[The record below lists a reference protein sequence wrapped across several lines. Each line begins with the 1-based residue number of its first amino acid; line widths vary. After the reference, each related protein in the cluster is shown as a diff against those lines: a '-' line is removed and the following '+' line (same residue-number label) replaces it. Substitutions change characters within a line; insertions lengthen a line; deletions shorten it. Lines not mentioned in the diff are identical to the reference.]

1 MEELISVVVPVYNV
15 EDYIHKCVDSII
27 NQTYRNLEII
37 LVDDGSTDNSGRIC
51 DEYAE
56 IDERIKVIHKENGGL
71 SDARNAGIDISKG
84 DYLGFVDSDDYIDAD
99 MYRILMNNMKNADAD
114 ISTCVRIM
122 YTGDDSI
129 PLCEENTTVC
139 LNSYDAIKDL
149 FTKNRFV
156 YPMAWDKLY
165 KREMFS
171 NIRFPVGRLYED
183 AAVMYH
189 IFEKADKIVAT
200 EKQMY
205 YYVKRQGSITSSL
218 YSKKKILHKFEN
230 MINAINYYKHI
241 DKKKCTLA
249 KVWNLRMIEPI
260 WLEAYLNDKE
270 TAKFLISQTRRNF
283 TAYVWKYAGIRQFI
297 KSIIFCLNPVFY
309 EKLKN
314 SSIRS
319 VKNNIFNFIKKT
331 KQIVFG
337 YFKNK
342 KKYKDYGQDTVFI
355 LGVPEHGNRGDQA
368 IALSEVKFISE
379 YMPNKQIV
387 LISEMDLYEN
397 ILLIKLIT
405 NKYKNLCI
413 FHGGGNIGEMYSFQ
427 ENSRLFAVKNLKKA
441 RIIIFP
447 QSIDYSENSASLSKA
462 KKIYESHN
470 DLKIFTRELQSEKL
484 RKKLFGN
491 CKGDMVPDIVL
502 SYTPKIGEYE
512 RKGVIFCTRSDKE
525 KNKNSQ
531 SALGELREIAKTVF
545 ESVKTVDTYSD
556 EYRCKYEEQIHG
568 LNKIWKEFKSAE
580 LVITDRLHGMI
591 FCAITNTPCIALDN
605 TTGKVGYLYRT
616 WLGNSNILFLSNQD
630 ELQNAIDIIKN
641 RKFENP
647 DIDFEELRKSYS
659 SLIKALVE

>member
-37 LVDDGSTDNSGRIC
+37 LVDDGSSDNSGRIC

-71 SDARNAGIDISKG
+71 SDARNAGIEISKG

-99 MYRILMNNMKNADAD
+99 MYCILMNNLKNADAD
-114 ISTCVRIM
+114 ISTCGRIIV
-122 YTGDDSI
+122 TGDDSI
-129 PLCEENTTVC
+129 PLCEKNTTAC
-139 LNSYDAIKDL
+139 LNSYDAINDL
-149 FTKNRFV
+149 FTRNKFV
-156 YPMAWDKLY
+156 FHAAWDKLY

-171 NIRFPVGRLYED
+171 NIRFPIGRLFED
-183 AAVMYH
+183 AAVMYQ
-189 IFEKADKIVAT
+189 IFEKANKIVAT

-205 YYVKRQGSITSSL
+205 YYLQRQGSISNCL
-218 YSKKKILHKFEN
+218 YNKNKVLHQFEN
-230 MINAINYYKHI
+230 RINAINYYKRY

-319 VKNNIFNFIKKT
+319 VKNNIFNFVKKT

-342 KKYKDYGQDTVFI
+342 KKYKDYDKKSIFI
-355 LGVPEHGNRGDQA
+355 CGIPEYGNLGDQA
-368 IALSEVKFISE
+368 ITIAEVNFISSCLTDSE
-379 YMPNKQIV
+379 II
-387 LISEMDLYEN
+387 LIPEGEWYEN
-397 ILLIKLIT
+397 LLCIKLIT
-405 NKYKNLCI
+405 NKYHNICI
-413 FHGGGNIGEMYSFQ
+413 SPGGGNMGELYAVQ
-427 ENSRLFAVKNLKKA
+427 ENIRLSAVKNLKKA
-441 RIIIFP
+441 GIIIFP
-447 QSIDYSENSASLSKA
+447 QSIDYLENSNASKKA
-462 KKIYESHN
+462 KKIYESHKC
-470 DLKIFTRELQSEKL
+470 LTIFTREEQSELL
-484 RKKLFGN
+484 RKKLFET
-491 CKGDMVPDIVL
+491 CDGDMVPDIAL
-502 SYTPKIGEYE
+502 SYIPKIGEYE

-531 SALGELREIAKTVF
+531 SALGELRETAKTVF

-616 WLGNSNILFLSNQD
+616 WLENSNILFLSNQN